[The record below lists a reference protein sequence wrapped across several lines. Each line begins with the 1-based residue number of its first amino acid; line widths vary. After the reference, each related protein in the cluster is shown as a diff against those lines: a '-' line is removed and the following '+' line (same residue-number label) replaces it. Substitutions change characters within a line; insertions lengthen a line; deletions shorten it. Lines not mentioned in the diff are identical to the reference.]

1 VKKLIIAILVL
12 ISFITCLYLERNTI
26 TKTVISKIVQ
36 STTGLDISI
45 EKLYVKIIPMQI
57 KANGI
62 KLYNPSGL
70 NDHLIATI
78 AEIYIDYDL
87 ISSLKKELRIKDIR
101 FNIKELFIV
110 KTKEGEFNLTSLKL
124 ISNTKKEEG
133 VKKPQI
139 TEEEQKIKE
148 DKVIKLKESKEPRKI
163 KIDKLYIKI
172 GKIIYKDYTKGS
184 LPKIN
189 EYVLNIEEKF
199 ENITDLR
206 GFINLFA
213 LKTFISTSAN
223 KFIELDSKST
233 KDNMKEILK
242 KETEIS
248 AENPQ
253 VVTEQVN
260 GVTDEAR
267 ENVKETL
274 DQLEKKLEFPFD
286 KLEISEP
293 KSSGK

>member
-1 VKKLIIAILVL
+1 MKKLIIAILVL